1 MAFDQIICYNSI
13 HFFESGVFL
22 TNFTNQK
29 MASASIFSSRETTTL
44 NSNIRKIPNHE
55 VTYQQIRDMILFGDL
70 APGQAVTIQGLA
82 SLLSAGVTPIREA
95 IRRLTAEG
103 ALEFL
108 GNRRVC
114 VPELTQAQHGE
125 LEFARL
131 SIEPELARI
140 SLNNLNNKDIDE
152 LEAIDQALNEAIY
165 NGDVHGYL
173 LQNHKFH
180 FALYNHAEARILLD
194 IASMLWL
201 RVGPSLR
208 VVCGRVGTYNL
219 PDRHEQ
225 ALAAMRAGDA
235 DEVAR
240 AIRED
245 IRQGMDQIRQA
256 QSGENAPPKTID
268 KE

>member
-1 MAFDQIICYNSI
+1 MNSD
-13 HFFESGVFL
+13 
-22 TNFTNQK
+22 
-29 MASASIFSSRETTTL
+29 
-44 NSNIRKIPNHE
+44 IRKIPNHE

-82 SLLSAGVTPIREA
+82 SLMAAGVTPVREA

-114 VPELTQAQHGE
+114 VPELTRSQHEE

-131 SIEPELARI
+131 NIEPELARI
-140 SLNNLNNKDIDE
+140 SIKNMNNRDIEE
-152 LEAIDQALNEAIY
+152 LIEIDKSLNETIY

-173 LQNHKFH
+173 LQNHRFH
-180 FALYNHAEARILLD
+180 FALYNHSNARILLD
-194 IASMLWL
+194 IANMLWL

-225 ALAAMRAGDA
+225 ALDAMRGGDA
-235 DEVAR
+235 DGVAN

-256 QSGENAPPKTID
+256 QDDEIAPPKIID

>member
-1 MAFDQIICYNSI
+1 MNSD
-13 HFFESGVFL
+13 
-22 TNFTNQK
+22 
-29 MASASIFSSRETTTL
+29 
-44 NSNIRKIPNHE
+44 IRKIPNHE

-82 SLLSAGVTPIREA
+82 SLMDAGVTPVREA

-114 VPELTQAQHGE
+114 VPELTRSQHEE

-131 SIEPELARI
+131 NIEPELARI
-140 SLNNLNNKDIDE
+140 SIKHMNNKDIEE
-152 LEAIDQALNEAIY
+152 LIEIDKSLNETIY

-173 LQNHKFH
+173 LQNHRFH
-180 FALYNHAEARILLD
+180 FALYNHSNARILLD
-194 IASMLWL
+194 IANMLWL

-225 ALAAMRAGDA
+225 ALDAMRGGDA
-235 DEVAR
+235 DGVAN

-256 QSGENAPPKTID
+256 QDDQIAPPKIID

>member
-1 MAFDQIICYNSI
+1 MND
-13 HFFESGVFL
+13 
-22 TNFTNQK
+22 T
-29 MASASIFSSRETTTL
+29 
-44 NSNIRKIPNHE
+44 IRKIPNHE

-82 SLLSAGVTPIREA
+82 SLMGAGVTPIREA

-114 VPELTQAQHGE
+114 VPELTRPQHEE

-131 SIEPELARI
+131 NIEPELARI
-140 SLNNLNNKDIDE
+140 AVNTMNNKDIDE
-152 LEAIDQALNEAIY
+152 LTEIDETLNEAIY
-165 NGDVHGYL
+165 NGDVQGYL
-173 LQNHKFH
+173 LQNHRFH
-180 FALYNHAEARILLD
+180 FTLYNHANARILLD
-194 IASMLWL
+194 IANMLWL

-219 PDRHEQ
+219 TDRHKQ
-225 ALAAMRAGDA
+225 ALDALRKGDA
-235 DEVAR
+235 EAVAN
-240 AIRED
+240 AIRKD

-256 QSGENAPPKTID
+256 QSDESTPPKLID
-268 KE
+268 KK

>member
-1 MAFDQIICYNSI
+1 LALKTGHC
-13 HFFESGVFL
+13 L
-22 TNFTNQK
+22 K
-29 MASASIFSSRETTTL
+29 KASEETTKL
-44 NSNIRKIPNHE
+44 NDSIRKIPNHE

-82 SLLSAGVTPIREA
+82 SLMDAGVTPVREA

-103 ALEFL
+103 ALQFL

-114 VPELTQAQHGE
+114 VPELTRAQHEE

-131 SIEPELARI
+131 NIEPELARI
-140 SLNNLNNKDIDE
+140 AIRNMNNNDIDE
-152 LEAIDQALNEAIY
+152 LTAIDKTLNEAIH
-165 NGDVHGYL
+165 NGDVQGYL
-173 LQNHKFH
+173 LQNHRFH
-180 FALYNHAEARILLD
+180 FALYNHANARILLD
-194 IASMLWL
+194 IANMLWL

-225 ALAAMRAGDA
+225 ALAAMQSGDA
-235 DEVAR
+235 DGVAQ

-245 IRQGMDQIRQA
+245 IRRGMDQIRQA
-256 QSGENAPPKTID
+256 QNDENSHAKIID
-268 KE
+268 KA

>member
-1 MAFDQIICYNSI
+1 MND
-13 HFFESGVFL
+13 
-22 TNFTNQK
+22 T
-29 MASASIFSSRETTTL
+29 
-44 NSNIRKIPNHE
+44 IRKIPNHE

-82 SLLSAGVTPIREA
+82 SLMGAGVTPIREA

-114 VPELTQAQHGE
+114 VPELTRPQHEE

-131 SIEPELARI
+131 NIEPELARI
-140 SLNNLNNKDIDE
+140 AVNTMNNNDIDE
-152 LEAIDQALNEAIY
+152 LTEIDETLNEAIY
-165 NGDVHGYL
+165 NGDVQGYL
-173 LQNHKFH
+173 LQNHRFH
-180 FALYNHAEARILLD
+180 FTLYNHANARILLD
-194 IASMLWL
+194 IANMLWL

-225 ALAAMRAGDA
+225 ALDALRKGDA
-235 DEVAR
+235 EAVAK
-240 AIRED
+240 AIRKD

-256 QSGENAPPKTID
+256 QSDESTPPKLID
-268 KE
+268 KK

>member
-1 MAFDQIICYNSI
+1 MNSD
-13 HFFESGVFL
+13 
-22 TNFTNQK
+22 
-29 MASASIFSSRETTTL
+29 
-44 NSNIRKIPNHE
+44 IRKIPNHE

-82 SLLSAGVTPIREA
+82 SLMAAGVTPVREA

-114 VPELTQAQHGE
+114 VPELTRSQHEE

-131 SIEPELARI
+131 NIEPELARI
-140 SLNNLNNKDIDE
+140 SIKHMNNKDIEE
-152 LEAIDQALNEAIY
+152 LIEIDKSLNETIY

-173 LQNHKFH
+173 LQNHRFH
-180 FALYNHAEARILLD
+180 FALYNHSNARILLD
-194 IASMLWL
+194 IANMLWL

-225 ALAAMRAGDA
+225 ALDAMRGGDA
-235 DEVAR
+235 DGVAN

-256 QSGENAPPKTID
+256 QDDQIAPPKIID

>member
-1 MAFDQIICYNSI
+1 MNSD
-13 HFFESGVFL
+13 
-22 TNFTNQK
+22 
-29 MASASIFSSRETTTL
+29 
-44 NSNIRKIPNHE
+44 IRKIPNHE

-82 SLLSAGVTPIREA
+82 SLMAAGVTPVREA

-108 GNRRVC
+108 GTRRVC
-114 VPELTQAQHGE
+114 VPELTRSQHKE

-131 SIEPELARI
+131 NIEPELARI
-140 SLNNLNNKDIDE
+140 SIKHMNNKDIEE
-152 LEAIDQALNEAIY
+152 LIEIDKSLNETIY

-173 LQNHKFH
+173 LQNHRFH
-180 FALYNHAEARILLD
+180 FALYNHSNARILLD
-194 IASMLWL
+194 IANMLWL

-225 ALAAMRAGDA
+225 ALDAMRGGDA
-235 DEVAR
+235 DGVAN

-256 QSGENAPPKTID
+256 QDDEIAPPKIID

>member
-1 MAFDQIICYNSI
+1 MN
-13 HFFESGVFL
+13 
-22 TNFTNQK
+22 N
-29 MASASIFSSRETTTL
+29 
-44 NSNIRKIPNHE
+44 NIRKIPNHE
-55 VTYQQIRDMILFGDL
+55 VTYLQIRDMILFGDL
-70 APGQAVTIQGLA
+70 APGQSVTIQGLA
-82 SLLSAGVTPIREA
+82 ALLGAGVTPIREA

-114 VPELTQAQHGE
+114 VPELTQAQHDE

-131 SIEPELARI
+131 SIEPEIARI
-140 SLNNLNNKDIDE
+140 SINKLNSNDIDE
-152 LEAIDQALNEAIY
+152 LEAIDKTLNEAIF

-180 FALYNHAEARILLD
+180 FTLYNHSEARILLD
-194 IASMLWL
+194 IANMLWL
-201 RVGPSLR
+201 RAGPSLR

-225 ALAAMRAGDA
+225 ALAAMRARDSDA
-235 DEVAR
+235 VER

-256 QSGENAPPKTID
+256 QSGEGVPPKLID
-268 KE
+268 KK